1 MGGDDAVGIGGR
13 DRAEGI
19 LAAVADGMALARGAP
34 GRAEGGT
41 AAGIDGGIPG

>member
-19 LAAVADGMALARGAP
+19 LAIVAERMAMARGAR
-34 GRAEGGT
+34 GGAEGG
-41 AAGIDGGIPG
+41 AAGGIDGGIPG